1 MRHAKI
7 VLQVLAA
14 ARMLLIALLLSLS
27 CAQFA
32 HAQDLGATDSTD
44 NTALVETAPGATD
57 LAPAATSPSPSF
69 LGAVETTLTTWRSW
83 MRAQSPYLVAVGGAL
98 LAYVTGFGVF
108 YLAFMLGSYAP
119 LAARS
124 GFWMFAMITF
134 VILAAIFMPLTAPW
148 WWWLAA
154 FAVLVVV
161 LTFMMPKPRAA

>member
-1 MRHAKI
+1 MRQAKI
-7 VLQVLAA
+7 MLQVLAA
-14 ARMLLIALLLSLS
+14 ARMLFIALLLAVS
-27 CAQFA
+27 CAHFA
-32 HAQDLGATDSTD
+32 RAQDVGDTASTD
-44 NTALVETAPGATD
+44 NTALVESAPDATN
-57 LAPAATSPSPSF
+57 LAPTATSPSF

-83 MRAQSPYLVAVGGAL
+83 MRAQSPYLVAIGGAV

-108 YLAFMLGSYAP
+108 YLAFVLGSYAP

-154 FAVLVVV
+154 FAVLVIV